1 MNIPKGDSRQ
11 ELLNRAFAYVII
23 ISFAVIIFLQVR
35 SLLFDLFVAIV
46 LAALA
51 EPIVYRLSKKFGR
64 KLSAFI
70 TVVTILLVIAGTLL
84 SIIPVM
90 VEELYYL
97 STQLPTYLDN
107 ILEYFNSEGFTIS
120 NQSLDLES
128 EFNSFIKNYGGAVGN
143 TVVFAGQGFLNALAH
158 FFIIFF
164 FAYYLISEGEEWR
177 LKLKKSLDKKYANAI
192 DQVWTIGVSK
202 AGGFIVARVIL
213 AVVASI
219 VFSISFAIIGLP
231 SSVALGISAGIL
243 SQVIPVVG
251 TFLGGIV
258 PVLASISLGT
268 SYILYTL
275 IVLVFYQFI
284 ENYLISPR
292 VTRSTMEIHPAVAV
306 FSTLFGA
313 YTIGAV
319 GAILALP
326 VAATIQGVIGTI
338 LGNRDNG

>member
-1 MNIPKGDSRQ
+1 MNIPKGDTRQ

-164 FAYYLISEGEEWR
+164 FAYYLISEGEQWR
-177 LKLKKSLDKKYANAI
+177 LKLKKSLDKKYSNAI

-219 VFSISFAIIGLP
+219 VFTISFAIIGLP

>member
-1 MNIPKGDSRQ
+1 VNIPKGETRQ
-11 ELLNRAFAYVII
+11 ELLNRTFIYLVL
-23 ISFAVIIFLQVR
+23 ISFAVIIFLRVR
-35 SLLFDLFVAIV
+35 SLLFDLFVAVV
-46 LAALA
+46 LSALA
-51 EPIVYRLSKKFGR
+51 EPIVYRLSKKTGR
-64 KLSAFI
+64 KLAAFL
-70 TVVTILLVIAGTLL
+70 TVISILLVIAGILF

-90 VEELYYL
+90 VQELYFL
-97 STQLPTYLDN
+97 STQLPNYLDN
-107 ILEYFNSEGFTIS
+107 ILDYFNSEGFTIS

-143 TVVFAGQGFLNALAH
+143 TVVFAGQGILSAFGH
-158 FFIIFF
+158 FFVIFF
-164 FAYYLISEGEEWR
+164 FAYYLISEGEQWR
-177 LKLKKSLDKKYANAI
+177 IKLKESLDDRFSNAI

-213 AVVASI
+213 SILASA
-219 VFSISFAIIGLP
+219 VFSISFAVIGLP
-231 SSVALGISAGIL
+231 SAIALGISAGIL
-243 SQVIPVVG
+243 SQLIPVVG

-275 IVLVFYQFI
+275 LVLVLYQFV
-284 ENYLISPR
+284 ENYFISPR
-292 VTRSTMEIHPAVAV
+292 ITKSTMEIHPAVAV

-319 GAILALP
+319 GAVLALP

-338 LGNRDNG
+338 LENRKNG

>member
-1 MNIPKGDSRQ
+1 MNIPKGDTRQ

-143 TVVFAGQGFLNALAH
+143 TVVFAGQGFLNAIAH

-177 LKLKKSLDKKYANAI
+177 LKLKKSLDNKYANAI